1 MSAQWLLQLAI
12 VLPLI
17 AAPLIGFSGKY
28 PKLRETITMSA
39 SISVLIVVSMLYKTF
54 LDGEQI
60 AVQWIEIFPGLEI
73 KFEVEALGVLFS
85 LVASFLWV
93 VTSIYGIGYMRSNN
107 ERNQTRFFM
116 LFPVAISAA
125 LGIAYAGNLLTLFIF
140 YEVMTLSTFP
150 LVTHNGTE
158 KAMKAGRVYLG
169 VLISSSIGLFLP
181 GIIYVWFLTGTTDF
195 VAGGVLEGH
204 LNGPMLTV
212 LAFVFLLGIGKA
224 AVMPVHRWLPA
235 AMVAPT
241 PVSALLHAVAVV
253 KAGVFTVLKV
263 MVYTFGIDHLKEAP
277 YSEWLLY
284 LACFTVVMSSII
296 AMQQDNLKRRLAY
309 STISQLSY
317 VVLGAMLLAP
327 ISIMGAAFHIAAHA
341 FGKITLFFA
350 AGAIYTASKKTEI
363 SQLKGIGFRMPW
375 TMAAFTIGGFSMI
388 GIPPLVGIISK
399 WYILMGAFQAE
410 QIIAVVVILLSTL
423 LNTAYFM
430 PIVYRAYFVKE
441 EAGGVDHGEAPLPIV
456 LALSVT
462 AFITV
467 ALFFFPTIPFELVQM
482 IQVRALP

>member
-1 MSAQWLLQLAI
+1 MSVEWLLQIAI
-12 VLPLI
+12 VLPLL
-17 AAPLIGFSGKY
+17 AVPLIGLAGKS
-28 PKLRETITMSA
+28 PTIRESITMGA
-39 SISVLIVVSMLYKTF
+39 SILELIVVIMLYRAF
-54 LDGEQI
+54 LSGEAI
-60 AVQWIEIFPGLEI
+60 AVQWVEIFPGLEI
-73 KFEVEALGVLFS
+73 KFEIEALGVLFS

-93 VTSIYGIGYMRSNN
+93 VTSIYGIGYMRGNN
-107 ERNQTRFFM
+107 ESHQTRFFM
-116 LFPVAISAA
+116 LFPIAISAA
-125 LGIAYAGNLLTLFIF
+125 LGIAFAGNLLTLFIF

-150 LVTHNGTE
+150 LVTHKGTE
-158 KAMKAGRVYLG
+158 HAMKSGRIYLG
-169 VLISSSIGLFLP
+169 VLMSSSIGLFLP
-181 GIIYVWFLTGTTDF
+181 AIICVWVVAGTTDF
-195 VAGGVLEGH
+195 VAGGILVGKLS
-204 LNGPMLTV
+204 GPWLTV
-212 LAFVFLLGIGKA
+212 LAFMFLLGIGKA
-224 AVMPVHRWLPA
+224 AVMPMHRWLPA

-263 MVYTFGIDHLKEAP
+263 MVYIFGIDHLKEAP
-277 YSEWLLY
+277 FSEWLLY
-284 LACFTVVMSSII
+284 FACFTVVMSSII

-363 SQLKGIGFRMPW
+363 SQLKGIAYRMPW

-410 QIIAVVVILLSTL
+410 QLIAVGVILLSTL

-441 EAGGVDHGEAPLPIV
+441 EEGGKDHGEAPWPIV

-462 AFITV
+462 AFMTIG
-467 ALFFFPTIPFELVQM
+467 LFFYPTIPFELVQL
-482 IQVRALP
+482 IQVRAQP

>member
-1 MSAQWLLQLAI
+1 MSVEWLLQLAI
-12 VLPLI
+12 LLPLA
-17 AAPLIGFSGKY
+17 AAPAIALTDSK
-28 PKLRETITMSA
+28 PNLREAITMVT
-39 SISVLIVVSMLYKTF
+39 SIVLLVIVI
-54 LDGEQI
+54 QI
-60 AVQWIEIFPGLEI
+60 YRAFMGGQAISVQWIEILPGLDL

-93 VTSIYGIGYMRSNN
+93 VTSIYGIGYMRGNS
-107 ERNQTRFFM
+107 EKNQTRFFM

-125 LGIAYAGNLLTLFIF
+125 LAIAFAGNLLTLFIF

-150 LVTHNGTE
+150 LVTHAGTE
-158 KAMKAGRVYLG
+158 HAMKSGRIYLG

-181 GIIYVWFLTGTTDF
+181 AIIWVWMVAGTTDF
-195 VAGGVLEGH
+195 TAGGVLVGH
-204 LNGPMLTV
+204 LDGPLLTV
-212 LAFVFLLGIGKA
+212 LAFMFLLGIGKA
-224 AVMPVHRWLPA
+224 AVMPMHRWLPA

-263 MVYTFGIDHLKEAP
+263 MVYTFGIDHLREAA
-277 YSEWLLY
+277 YSDWLLY

-317 VVLGAMLLAP
+317 VVLGAMILAP

-350 AGAIYTASKKTEI
+350 AGSIYTASKKTEI
-363 SQLKGIGFRMPW
+363 SQLKGIGYRMPW

-399 WYILMGAFQAE
+399 WYLLMGAFQAE

-441 EAGGVDHGEAPLPIV
+441 EPGGIDHGEASLPIV
-456 LALSVT
+456 AALTVT
-462 AFITV
+462 AFLTV
-467 ALFFFPTIPFELVQM
+467 ALFFYPTIPFELVQL
-482 IQVRALP
+482 IQVTAQP

>member
-1 MSAQWLLQLAI
+1 MSASWLLQLAI
-12 VLPLI
+12 ILPLI
-17 AAPLIGFSGKY
+17 AVPLIGFAGKY

-39 SISVLIVVSMLYKTF
+39 SVLVLIVVGMLYKSF

-93 VTSIYGIGYMRSNN
+93 VTSIYGIGYMRGNN
-107 ERNQTRFFM
+107 EKNQTRFFM
-116 LFPVAISAA
+116 LFPIAISAA

-195 VAGGVLEGH
+195 TAGGILEGH
-204 LNGPMLTV
+204 LSGPMLTV

-263 MVYTFGIDHLKEAP
+263 TVYIFGIDHLKEAP

-441 EAGGVDHGEAPLPIV
+441 EPGGVDHGEAPLPIV
-456 LALSVT
+456 LALSIT